1 MVFMPRPLKPKK
13 RQLRNGEKFNPKIHY
28 EQRQGQRRVGDPLSL
43 LDFETLRRTKGDG
56 DTRKHKGKRATDI

>member
-1 MVFMPRPLKPKK
+1 MVFMPRPLQPKK

-43 LDFETLRRTKGDG
+43 LDFETLRRTKGGG
-56 DTRKHKGKRATDI
+56 DTRKYKGKRATDI